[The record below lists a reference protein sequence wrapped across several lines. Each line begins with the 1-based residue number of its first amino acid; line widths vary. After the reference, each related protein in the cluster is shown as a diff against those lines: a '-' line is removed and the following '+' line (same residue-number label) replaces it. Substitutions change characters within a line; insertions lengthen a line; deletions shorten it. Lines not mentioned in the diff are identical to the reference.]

1 MGGKMAGLGEAGM
14 SRGRANQNQNIL
26 WGKIHFQNKE
36 KTGLCGDMY
45 RVFSRESN
53 FYNTDK

>member
-1 MGGKMAGLGEAGM
+1 MAGLGEAGM